1 MRLPI
6 IKHLVEQDFDEDYF
20 EETVEVLV
28 SLADARGIKDEE
40 LDVIGELMSNMEG
53 ALEVKKL
60 VDSGKRQSYY
70 SKTNF
75 SWDAMKDK
83 LDEMLDTNLPKFAA
97 EIELTLPELD
107 LNL

>member
-40 LDVIGELMSNMEG
+40 LDAIGELVSNLEG
-53 ALEVKKL
+53 AIVVKKQIKEGVPQKEAL
-60 VDSGKRQSYY
+60 NQFMKRVVG
-70 SKTNF
+70 TIN
-75 SWDAMKDK
+75 K
-83 LDEMLDTNLPKFAA
+83 LN
-97 EIELTLPELD
+97 
-107 LNL
+107 